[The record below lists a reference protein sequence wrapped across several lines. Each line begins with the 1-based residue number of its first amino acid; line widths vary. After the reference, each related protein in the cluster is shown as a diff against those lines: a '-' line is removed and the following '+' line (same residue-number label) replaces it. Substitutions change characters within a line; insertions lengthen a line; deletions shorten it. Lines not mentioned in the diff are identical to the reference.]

1 MDKIAEGVED
11 TKIMASELGLDID
24 FKRFRKGN
32 HKYLEL
38 NNLTSGL
45 IERYYLTIQRKIISS
60 LSSEGLVKSSDKDI
74 IGALITLVSKL
85 SDGLLKFSSI

>member
-60 LSSEGLVKSSDKDI
+60 LSNYQLKR
-74 IGALITLVSKL
+74 LIKL
-85 SDGLLKFSSI
+85 CTYELQRRENGCKFNRIW